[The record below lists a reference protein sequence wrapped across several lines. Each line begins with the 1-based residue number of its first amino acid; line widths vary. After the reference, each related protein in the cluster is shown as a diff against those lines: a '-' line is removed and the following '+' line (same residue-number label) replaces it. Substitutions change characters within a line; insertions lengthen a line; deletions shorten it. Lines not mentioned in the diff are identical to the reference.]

1 MKKYLYLLIGASLA
15 LGACDDALDTTNYT
29 QKNTGTFPTN
39 LTDAQQMLT
48 GIYAN
53 LNQAISTP
61 QTSFYYLSMLAS
73 DDNLGGGG
81 SNDGLMQAMDLLTN
95 YGYDMTESF
104 WQVRYE
110 GVGRANAFIESL
122 DNCQDISEAD
132 HDKLLGEAL
141 FLRAFFYY
149 ELASQY
155 GSIPLMTTLEAE
167 DKPQAT
173 AAETW
178 GQILQDLKNACD
190 LLPNQRTDAAQAGHV
205 DKYAAEAMLGRAWLF
220 YTGMYCNGEELADLT
235 STTYNPLTEVTLPDG
250 STLTKQ
256 QVIDYIDDCVNN
268 SGYSLVTSDFRNLWA
283 YTNRCTVE
291 DFPYT
296 QGQGLSWVENDNAI
310 NPEALFM
317 IKFNKQGTYVGSG
330 DGYPGMSNQYAL
342 HFGIRGGQNYA
353 NTFPFGQGWGA
364 GPVAPNLV
372 ADWEAAEPNDPR
384 RAASIYDVDDL
395 PNYER
400 GAGGWNDYMQET
412 GYFNMKSAPISCR
425 NTDSESFPGMDYL
438 PSFEFLMYGA
448 SNWQYSVTL
457 DFGNIHDL
465 VLIRFADVLLMQSE
479 LEEDATGM
487 NRVRARVGLPPVS
500 YSLEALQNERRWE
513 LAFEGVRW
521 NDIRRWHIAAAA
533 LEKQQNVDIL
543 INDAIPTQNVPQNGG
558 YAQRYNET
566 AGFLKI
572 PESQVSLSEHLEQNP
587 GWGSNADYTGWRQ

>member
-1 MKKYLYLLIGASLA
+1 MKKYLYCLVGAMVA
-15 LGACDDALDTTNYT
+15 LSACDDALDTTNYT

-39 LTDAQQMLT
+39 VTDAQQMLT
-48 GIYAN
+48 GVYAN
-53 LNQAISTP
+53 LNQAVSTP

-81 SNDGLMQAMDLLTN
+81 AADGLMQAMDLLTN
-95 YGYDMTESF
+95 YQYDMTRSF

-110 GVGRANAFIESL
+110 GVARANAFIESL
-122 DNCQDISEAD
+122 DNCQGISETE
-132 HDKLLGEAL
+132 HNRLLGEVL

-155 GSIPLMTTLEAE
+155 GSIPLVTSLKVE

-173 AAETW
+173 AAEVW
-178 GQILQDLKNACD
+178 GQILYDLKTACD
-190 LLPNQRTDAAQAGHV
+190 LLPAQKVEPSQAGHV

-220 YTGMYCNGEELADLT
+220 YTGMYCNGEELDDLT
-235 STTYNPLTEVTLPDG
+235 STVYNPLTEVTLADG
-250 STLTKQ
+250 SILTKQ
-256 QVIDYIDDCVNN
+256 QVISYIDDCVNN

-291 DFPYT
+291 DFPLT
-296 QGQGLSWVENDNAI
+296 QNQGLKWVEDDNGV
-310 NPEALFM
+310 NPEAIFM

-330 DGYPGMSNQYAL
+330 DGYQGMSNQYAL
-342 HFGIRGGQNYA
+342 HFGIRGGQDFA

-372 ADWEAAEPNDPR
+372 ADWEAEEPNDPR
-384 RAASIYDVDDL
+384 RAASIYNVGDL
-395 PNYER
+395 PAYMK
-400 GAGGWNDYMQET
+400 GGGNWNDYMQET
-412 GYFNMKSAPISCR
+412 GYYNMKSAPISCK
-425 NTDSESFPGMDYL
+425 NTDFESFPNMSYL
-438 PSFEFLMYGA
+438 PSFEFSMYGA
-448 SNWQYSVTL
+448 GGWQYSVTI

-479 LEEDATGM
+479 LKEDPEGM
-487 NRVRARVGLPPVS
+487 NKVRARVGLPPVS

-521 NDIRRWHIAAAA
+521 NDIRRWHIAAAS
-533 LEKQQNVDIL
+533 LSKQQNVDIM
-543 INDAIPTQNVPQNGG
+543 INDALPVKNVPQNGG

-566 AGFLKI
+566 AGFMKI
-572 PESQVSLSEHLEQNP
+572 PESQVSLSEHLKQNP
-587 GWGSNADYTGWRQ
+587 GWGSNAEYTGWKQ

>member
-122 DNCQDISEAD
+122 DNCQDVSEAD

-190 LLPNQRTDAAQAGHV
+190 LLPDQRTDVAGRTCRQICSRSHAGTCLAV
-205 DKYAAEAMLGRAWLF
+205 LYRNVLQRRRAGRL
-220 YTGMYCNGEELADLT
+220 
-235 STTYNPLTEVTLPDG
+235 
-250 STLTKQ
+250 
-256 QVIDYIDDCVNN
+256 
-268 SGYSLVTSDFRNLWA
+268 
-283 YTNRCTVE
+283 
-291 DFPYT
+291 
-296 QGQGLSWVENDNAI
+296 
-310 NPEALFM
+310 
-317 IKFNKQGTYVGSG
+317 
-330 DGYPGMSNQYAL
+330 NQY
-342 HFGIRGGQNYA
+342 
-353 NTFPFGQGWGA
+353 
-364 GPVAPNLV
+364 
-372 ADWEAAEPNDPR
+372 
-384 RAASIYDVDDL
+384 DL
-395 PNYER
+395 
-400 GAGGWNDYMQET
+400 
-412 GYFNMKSAPISCR
+412 
-425 NTDSESFPGMDYL
+425 
-438 PSFEFLMYGA
+438 
-448 SNWQYSVTL
+448 
-457 DFGNIHDL
+457 
-465 VLIRFADVLLMQSE
+465 
-479 LEEDATGM
+479 
-487 NRVRARVGLPPVS
+487 
-500 YSLEALQNERRWE
+500 
-513 LAFEGVRW
+513 
-521 NDIRRWHIAAAA
+521 
-533 LEKQQNVDIL
+533 
-543 INDAIPTQNVPQNGG
+543 
-558 YAQRYNET
+558 
-566 AGFLKI
+566 
-572 PESQVSLSEHLEQNP
+572 
-587 GWGSNADYTGWRQ
+587 